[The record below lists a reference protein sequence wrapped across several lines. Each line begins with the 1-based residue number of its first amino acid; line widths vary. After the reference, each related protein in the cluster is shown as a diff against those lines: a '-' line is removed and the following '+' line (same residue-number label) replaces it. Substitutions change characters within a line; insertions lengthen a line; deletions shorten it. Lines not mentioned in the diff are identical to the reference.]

1 MLANVTLPESV
12 PQTSPKIKSAHER
25 MLDGF
30 TLVLRG
36 SDSYFREI
44 DAQVD
49 RALARQNGAR

>member
-1 MLANVTLPESV
+1 
-12 PQTSPKIKSAHER
+12 